1 MSWAL
6 RRQIKYLSFV
16 LLFVGFIL
24 FLLLSPII
32 FKKPTCFDGK
42 QNQEETG
49 IDCGGPCSLVCKQ
62 ETIAPVVLW
71 SRAFPVI
78 ANSHNL
84 VAFVENR
91 NKDAGVV
98 SASYE
103 FRVYDSNNKLL
114 GRRQGK
120 TFIPPNQQFAI
131 FESRFDAG
139 ASTLK
144 SVTFEFLPPLTWV
157 KKQPTLQ
164 SLPIRVSN
172 IIFDDN
178 PETPTLSAIINN
190 DSFYDLPEFE
200 VVAILYDINNNA
212 INASKTKKDR
222 LANNSS
228 LPVYFTWPEILSSIP
243 VTQDVMVLINP
254 FSVSF

>member
-6 RRQIKYLSFV
+6 RRQIKYLFIV
-16 LLFVGFIL
+16 FLFAGFIL
-24 FLLLSPII
+24 FLFLMPVI
-32 FKKPTCFDGK
+32 FKESTCFDGK
-42 QNQEETG
+42 QNQGETG
-49 IDCGGPCSLVCKQ
+49 IDCGGPCLLVCKQ
-62 ETIAPVVLW
+62 ETIAPIILW
-71 SRAFPVI
+71 SRAFPVVG
-78 ANSHNL
+78 NSYNL
-84 VAFVENR
+84 VAYVENR

-98 SASYE
+98 LASYE
-103 FRVYDSNNKLL
+103 FRIYDTNNKLL
-114 GRRQGK
+114 GRREGK

-139 ASTLK
+139 LSSPK

-157 KKQPTLQ
+157 KKEPTLQ

-172 IIFDDN
+172 IIFNDN

-200 VVAILYDINNNA
+200 VVAILYDEKNNA

-222 LANNSS
+222 LSNNSNLS
-228 LPVYFTWPEILSSIP
+228 VYFTWPEILSSTP
-243 VTQDVMVLINP
+243 VTQDVMILINP